1 MELYRNGLK
10 LTATIGLDE
19 SRGSVNVPVRLL
31 HNENDE
37 YLNYTEQIHIRYLF
51 DNQVKEEIL
60 PTNDNGFYIP
70 GKPLSHNGPIEL
82 AVHLINGN
90 VELVTNELSFIVNN
104 APNGTTQVD
113 PSEFTW
119 QQLVDQYVNAKLDT
133 FADKADMNKFKDDV
147 NANLSN
153 QDKKIT
159 DLQNTTKVSLDSQ
172 NTKIDNFKSEV
183 NTSLSNQNTSINQTT
198 STQNSKIATLE
209 SRMNTF
215 TSLSE
220 GSTTGDAELKDI
232 RVGANGITYNNA
244 GDAVRGQYSQL
255 KEDLDNIE
263 TNIINV
269 LGYGNISTGGG
280 DVSPINI
287 DFSCRTFVKIKNKST
302 NQAYITPNI
311 YQNGVLKQGYLELY
325 NAGEEKITSITNV
338 NSDGIHWG
346 WIEIGK
352 DITSYE
358 WTVGIQNTNNVEFE
372 YEIFQLKSDSP
383 IRNNNTIIVDVN
395 NDYGCFKYI
404 SDAIGYAKL
413 KFDVNT
419 VPITIYIKN
428 GKYNLTYVPIDTNN
442 GRYAALN
449 KGANMISLIGESRE
463 GVIIELMNTPARNN
477 KMVEHGGPSTIAN
490 ITWRNL
496 WINDG
501 STGDYRSNAYCIH
514 NDNIYSESDY
524 YETVV
529 ENCNLYSEAFAPIGA
544 GLHNR
549 QKQIY
554 RNCNIVFNSLDTS
567 ENGYNKWAPIYV
579 HSPGIHTARDCS
591 LEIDM
596 CTCNAQKGTE
606 ALSLPNVSGSL
617 QYTDIPVSIRRSIFV
632 TNGSVVT
639 YVNKDN
645 TLLKSDSA
653 LNNISDLNY

>member
-1 MELYRNGLK
+1 MMNNEKEKDAIDTSK
-10 LTATIGLDE
+10 LD
-19 SRGSVNVPVRLL
+19 
-31 HNENDE
+31 
-37 YLNYTEQIHIRYLF
+37 
-51 DNQVKEEIL
+51 EIL
-60 PTNDNGFYIP
+60 PKYDPLKLNSINLAQNYVSAFNTGMNIYQCVNQLQGYIEWVVKAVNDVVKSWNVQVGESIDQSKAIVRETTTEQFNTEWTN
-70 GKPLSHNGPIEL
+70 KQAELIEQVNTL
-82 AVHLINGN
+82 TTNQFNEDWGVLENRINTTLETQNTNIQN
-90 VELVTNELSFIVNN
+90 VQNEQNELETNTNN
-104 APNGTTQVD
+104 NIN
-113 PSEFTW
+113 E
-119 QQLVDQYVNAKLDT
+119 
-133 FADKADMNKFKDDV
+133 
-147 NANLSN
+147 
-153 QDKKIT
+153 
-159 DLQNTTKVSLDSQ
+159 Q
-172 NTKIDNFKSEV
+172 NTKINSIQTQQTNLANEQ
-183 NTSLSNQNTSINQTT
+183 TTLSN
-198 STQNSKIATLE
+198 
-209 SRMNTF
+209 RMDTF
-215 TSLSE
+215 TSLSA
-220 GSTTGDAELKDI
+220 GSTTGDAELQDI
-232 RVGANGITYNNA
+232 RVGANGVTYNNA

-255 KEDLDNIE
+255 KGDLDNIE

-325 NAGEEKITSITNV
+325 NAGQEKITSITNV

-554 RNCNIVFNSLDTS
+554 RNCNIVFNSLDTA
-567 ENGYNKWAPIYV
+567 ENGYNQWAPIYV
-579 HSPGIHTARDCS
+579 HSPSIHTARDCS

-596 CTCNAQKGTE
+596 CTCNAEKGTE

-645 TLLKSDSA
+645 TLLKNDCA
-653 LNNISDLNY
+653 LNNISVLNY